1 MALFVCLLFFFLAS
15 FTSACDRCVHR
26 SKTAYFSNDSPLSS
40 GACGYGPLALGFVDG
55 HLAAGIPSL
64 YKEGVH
70 CGACYQIRCKDK
82 KICSKTG
89 TKVILIDQNV
99 QSNRTDFILSKKAF
113 SAMAQKGHQKNILR
127 RGTLDIEYKR
137 MPCEYKKQNLS
148 VRIEESSQ
156 KPHHMALKFLFQG
169 GQTDIVLVHL
179 HPVNTGRTAFMTRR
193 HGTAVWEIDTVPE
206 AAVMFQIR
214 VISGF
219 DGMWI
224 NAERAV
230 PADWKPGMIYDLGV
244 QIDTIAKGQENCT
257 KCDEGHW

>member
-1 MALFVCLLFFFLAS
+1 MALFVFLLFFFL
-15 FTSACDRCVHR
+15 TSIANACDRCVHQ
-26 SKTAYFSNDSPLSS
+26 SKAAYYSNDSPLSS
-40 GACGYGPLALGFVDG
+40 GACGYGSLALPLFNG
-55 HLAAGIPSL
+55 HLASGIPSL
-64 YKEGVH
+64 YKEGVR

-82 KICSKTG
+82 KVCSRRG
-89 TKVILIDQNV
+89 TKVILTDQNV

-113 SAMAQKGHQKNILR
+113 SAMAQKGHAKTILR
-127 RGTLDIEYKR
+127 HETLNIEYKR

-148 VRIEESSQ
+148 VRIEEWSK

-179 HPVNTGRTAFMTRR
+179 HPVNGGRTAFMSRR
-193 HGTAVWEIDTVPE
+193 HGTGVWEIDTMPE
-206 AAVMFQIR
+206 EAVMFQMR

-224 NAERAV
+224 RAERAV

-244 QIDTIAKGQENCT
+244 QIDAIAKGQESC
-257 KCDEGHW
+257 KQCDEGHW

>member
-1 MALFVCLLFFFLAS
+1 MALFVCLLLFLLTPFAI
-15 FTSACDRCVHR
+15 ACDRCVHQ
-26 SKTAYFSNDSPLSS
+26 SKAAYFSNDSPLSS
-40 GACGYGPLALGFVDG
+40 GACGYGSLAISLLDG
-55 HLAAGIPSL
+55 HLASGVPSL
-64 YKEGVH
+64 YKEGVR

-82 KICSKTG
+82 KLCSRRG
-89 TKVILIDQNV
+89 TKVILTDHNIHN
-99 QSNRTDFILSKKAF
+99 NGTDFILSKEAF
-113 SAMAQKGHQKNILR
+113 SGMAQKAHQKNILR
-127 RGTLDIEYKR
+127 HGTLDIEYKR

-179 HPVNTGRTAFMTRR
+179 HPVNRVRTAFMSRR
-193 HGTAVWEIDTVPE
+193 HGTAVWEIDTMPE

-224 NAERAV
+224 RAERAV

-244 QIDTIAKGQENCT
+244 QIDAIAKGQESCRE
-257 KCDEGHW
+257 CDEGHW